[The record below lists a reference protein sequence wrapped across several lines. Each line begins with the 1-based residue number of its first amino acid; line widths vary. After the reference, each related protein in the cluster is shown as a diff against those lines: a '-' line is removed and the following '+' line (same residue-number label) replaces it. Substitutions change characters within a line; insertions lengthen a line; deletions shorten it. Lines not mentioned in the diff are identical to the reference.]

1 MKIKRSVAATLA
13 ALSALCTLGGAG
25 AAWSRENNPIDERRQ
40 EEGDESAYPLPAG
53 LTRNEAQ
60 AMRSAF
66 AGLPRRAPDGQ
77 ETLSESAVGAL
88 FEPGSANL
96 TPAARAALER
106 LARRYAGKPGLRLA
120 VAGHTDGRGLSAQTR
135 RYFKDNRSI
144 AEARALAAA
153 DFLRRQLGLPVGDV
167 AMAGRGDGEPVA
179 SNATPEGMARNRRV
193 VLSVWFDPRP
203 AQVPPAPSQPHSQSS
218 PAPAAPA
225 APLPSSAAENAAT
238 PGKRIDNGR
247 VEVRPVP
254 PPGEVQPEGFSYPL
268 PSGVTLEEA
277 RTMRAAAATLP
288 ARGARQQETLSESGV
303 GALFESGKADLR
315 PAAREAL
322 VSLARRYAGKPGLRL
337 SVVGHTDNQRLSAP
351 TRRLFSD
358 NQGLSEARAL
368 AVANL
373 LRRELNLPAQAAAIS
388 GKGETS
394 PVASNATP
402 EGMARNRRVEIGI
415 WYEDAAQQA
424 AAPVAAPAVP
434 AVSCAPQT
442 GDADLPFRITVDGE
456 DVSGAPVNEADRQRC
471 TDVALERADIQVK
484 YDDLA
489 AKPALNVWPDKDL
502 VLRGA
507 EAVFRGWSNYQFWVK
522 RAEVRIFRRGQR
534 PDAAPLAVV
543 PFAWERPVAWKVPAE
558 GNDEYAYLLR
568 VYDEQGSFDETAL
581 KALNVA
587 SHPRPVND
595 LSTPEREAMTGWG
608 ENALMV
614 SNIPVRGGT
623 VSISGRRIQPG
634 QTVKAMGLPAPVDG
648 NGRFV
653 LRQILPSGPHSV
665 DVQVV
670 EADGRSAS
678 FRRNL
683 YIPDSD
689 WFYIAVGDL
698 TLGNNTVRGPAA
710 LVSNDTQ
717 HYQQESY
724 VDGRGAFYLK
734 GKVKGEWLLTAA
746 ADTREQPL
754 KDLFSNFSAKDPRY
768 LLRNIDPDAY
778 YPVYGDDSTTVDD
791 APTQGKFYV
800 RLEKGDSQVLWGNFR
815 SQWNGSELIQYS
827 RGLYGARGVY
837 RSEEAT
843 GFGERR
849 SNVEAFAA
857 DPGTIG
863 TRDEFRGTGGSLYYL
878 RHQDL
883 TRGSERIWVE
893 VRDKDSGLVLERKQ
907 LTPAQDYEINYLQG
921 RIMLRELLPSTA
933 GGSSLFYTSGLS
945 GNPLYLVTTY
955 EYVPGITAVSN
966 LATGLQANHWVNDY
980 LRLGLTSYH
989 QGESGN
995 DQSLKGV
1002 DVTVRLAP
1010 GTRIKAEVA
1019 RSSGSGGVSTTSIDG
1034 GFGFANQNSGPARDA
1049 TAARVEASVDLA
1061 EVSEDGKGKVS
1072 AYVQDRQRGFS
1083 GPGQI
1088 ALNGEAVRQAG
1099 VRAAI
1104 PVGES
1109 LEVQVKAD
1117 DRKADT
1123 QDYRNAEA
1131 AVRVAASDEWA
1142 VTVGVRQD
1150 ERVTRIANASP
1161 ILSQNGTRTDLLS
1174 RVDYRPN
1181 KDDGQPGEKEDWAA
1195 YAFVQGTAA
1204 RSGNRDENDRA
1215 GLGGSWRVNDRIKLN
1230 AEASDGSM
1238 GAGGLV
1244 GADYRIS
1251 DRSNAYLNYRMETES
1266 PDVAYRGRYGSWI
1279 SGSDYRVSDEMRVFG
1294 QTRTTSGAG
1303 PQSLTQAFGVD
1314 LAPNDRWTY
1323 GGKVEFGKISDP
1335 LAGDLERR
1343 ALGINMGYKEKG
1355 TKYAGAL
1362 EFRSDDTSSGGA
1374 RRTWLMRNTFGQQL
1388 DRAWRLLGKF
1398 NISRS
1403 SNSQG
1408 AFYDGDFHEIVAG
1421 AAYRP
1426 VDNDRWNTLVKYTNF
1441 YNLPSPGQLTTTGT
1455 TVDYAQKSQV
1465 FSVDTIWDARPWLSL
1480 GVKYGLRIG
1489 ELKNGKADGEWYSS
1503 RADLVVLRADWHWIR
1518 EWDVVT
1524 ELRNLRAREAQDAKA
1539 GALLA
1544 AYRHL
1549 GQNVKVGAGYNFTT
1563 YSDDLTNLSYRSRGW
1578 FLNILSTL

>member
-368 AVANL
+368 AVANP
-373 LRRELNLPAQAAAIS
+373 RRRDRPLPAQGAGSSGRAAP
-388 GKGETS
+388 S
-394 PVASNATP
+394 PGATT
-402 EGMARNRRVEIGI
+402 ARPGGRARTRRVEIGI

-568 VYDEQGSFDETAL
+568 VYDEQGRFDETAL